1 VDAPAIV
8 TEALS
13 KRYGR
18 QRGILDLDLEVRP
31 GEIFGYLG
39 PNGAG
44 KTTTIRLLLDLIRP
58 TSGSASMLGLDSHHD
73 SLAIRRRVGYL
84 PGELSL
90 YGNLTG
96 AETLRYMGNLRG
108 GLDWTYVQDLAKRLD
123 CDLTRPIHAL
133 SSGNRQ
139 KVGLIQAFM
148 HRPELLIMDEP
159 TRDLDPLVQQ
169 VFHQMV
175 LEAKQE
181 GRTVFLSSHVLPE
194 VERVC
199 DRVGILREGRLVAV
213 EEITT
218 LKGRALRRLEVRFAS
233 PVPRE
238 AFSSLAGMRDL
249 RVEGPVL
256 HCTVQGPLDPLVKA
270 LARFP
275 VLELDSRE
283 ASPRASYPC

>member
-73 SLAIRRRVGYL
+73 SLVIRRRVGYL